1 MLNKA
6 LLKEKAIAT
15 IVGGQIMTR
24 ITVKDENNESAVEER
39 RVITPKAIL
48 SDGTI
53 DITEISTEKLKVI
66 ADPNKLTA
74 VGDIVITE
82 PFLY

>member
-1 MLNKA
+1 MLNKV
-6 LLKEKAIAT
+6 LLKDKSIAT

-24 ITVKDENNESAVEER
+24 ITVKDESNEPVAEER

-53 DITEISTEKLKVI
+53 DIAEIPTEKVH
-66 ADPNKLTA
+66 PQSSCHF
-74 VGDIVITE
+74 G
-82 PFLY
+82 